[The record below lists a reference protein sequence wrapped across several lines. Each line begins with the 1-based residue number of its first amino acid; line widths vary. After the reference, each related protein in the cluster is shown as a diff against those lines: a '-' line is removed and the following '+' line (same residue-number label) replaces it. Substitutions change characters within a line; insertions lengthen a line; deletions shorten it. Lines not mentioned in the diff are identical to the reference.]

1 MTNSSLKHVFYL
13 SKNKSEN
20 GMNETMLFEKNI
32 LDLSGASTPV
42 DILLE
47 INIALEKYELKNKT
61 IEIFIGDI
69 SLSSSHILSIKSVL
83 ESVDVKIKHIY
94 SNSTQTQLAA
104 LSSGLSVSEFIAE
117 KTETNNSETEQKP
130 VTEEITASSETNEKI
145 IANPEKNI
153 VIENKKDEFDPENG
167 SVKTLHLKQNLRSGQ
182 NISYNGNI
190 VIIGHAHAG
199 SEIVASGDITV
210 WGILSGIA
218 HAGAKGYK
226 GASIRALKIN
236 AIQLRIADVIARRP
250 DRIDIKKIEKANT
263 FTPEEAKVS
272 NGEIKISH
280 LNN

>member
-1 MTNSSLKHVFYL
+1 
-13 SKNKSEN
+13 
-20 GMNETMLFEKNI
+20 MNETMLFENNI
-32 LDLSGASTPV
+32 LDLSDASTPV

-94 SNSTQTQLAA
+94 SNSLNTQLSA
-104 LSSGLSVSEFIAE
+104 LSVGFSVSDFTTKDNNEIKEIFVAE
-117 KTETNNSETEQKP
+117 EEIVLEEQPVVSQTEEEIIIEPEKKV
-130 VTEEITASSETNEKI
+130 VTEN
-145 IANPEKNI
+145 
-153 VIENKKDEFDPENG
+153 NKEEFDPKNG
-167 SVKTLHLKQNLRSGQ
+167 KVSTLHMKQNLRSGQ
-182 NISYNGNI
+182 TISYNGNI

-199 SEIVASGDITV
+199 SEIITSGDITV

-226 GASIRALKIN
+226 EASIRALKIN

-250 DRIDIKKIEKANT
+250 DRIDVKKMEKANT